1 MLIGV
6 SGDRNRRVLPKG
18 VKAWRMDG
26 HEITQNAEGEER
38 PDSRVLCFSCP
49 VSSPPWTNDTPP
61 VSSETTT
68 TSASVSSVIPIAALC
83 LMP

>member
-6 SGDRNRRVLPKG
+6 SGDRNRRVLPTG

-49 VSSPPWTNDTPP
+49 VRDY
-61 VSSETTT
+61 VA
-68 TSASVSSVIPIAALC
+68 SARAALAITGESVE
-83 LMP
+83 